1 MRSDEPAEQKS
12 INNLESMIVKSS
24 GVRVAG
30 RILAVETLITWNQ
43 ANSKSGIYSSSALL
57 SFFFIVDK

>member
-43 ANSKSGIYSSSALL
+43 PNSKSGIYSSSALL
-57 SFFFIVDK
+57 SFLFSL

>member
-12 INNLESMIVKSS
+12 INNLESMIVRCS

-43 ANSKSGIYSSSALL
+43 ANSESGIYSDSASL
-57 SFFFIVDK
+57 

>member
-30 RILAVETLITWNQ
+30 RILAVETLITWKQ
-43 ANSKSGIYSSSALL
+43 ANSKSGIYSRTAVTLYYPLSLL
-57 SFFFIVDK
+57 